1 MRQQIKE
8 RIRRCEKR
16 SNLGLW
22 SLALFVAISI
32 AANSMFDVLAQLA
45 LEYRA
50 FLGPPPPIGWING
63 ALFIYSFSAVI
74 QIFTRMM
81 EGTEP
86 KGTMLPVI
94 YLLLFY
100 LFYGASGALI
110 EHFWAILAAGVTI
123 LGLESYASWNYYQ
136 EELRSAHEEL
146 DRLDR
151 LEKLS

>member
-8 RIRRCEKR
+8 RIRLCEQR
-16 SNLGLW
+16 SNYGLW
-22 SLALFVAISI
+22 ALALFVAISI
-32 AANSMFDVLAQLA
+32 AANSQFQTLAELAQQW
-45 LEYRA
+45 RA
-50 FLGPPPPIGWING
+50 ILGPPPPAGWING

-81 EGTEP
+81 QGDKP
-86 KGTMLPVI
+86 KKVIFPVG
-94 YLLLFY
+94 YLVLFY

-110 EHFWAILAAGVTI
+110 EHFWAVLAAGVTI
-123 LGLESYASWNYYQ
+123 LGLESYASWSYYQ
-136 EELRSAHEEL
+136 EELRGAHEEL